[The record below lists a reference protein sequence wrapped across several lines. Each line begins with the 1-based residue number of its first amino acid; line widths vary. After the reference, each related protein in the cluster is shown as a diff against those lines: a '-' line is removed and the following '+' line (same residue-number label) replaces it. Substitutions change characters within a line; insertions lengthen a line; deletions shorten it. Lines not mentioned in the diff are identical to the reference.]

1 MNLCSPTLLS
11 SSGYSCA
18 AKLVFNEKQ
27 IHIYHAATIPYQ
39 SLEDGNIHY
48 DTVRTH
54 EDFHVWNSAGEQ
66 AYSKLLLLFKLQ
78 IDETEH
84 SLAFVQDYTPITSND
99 LTDDDRA
106 TGFQRFSLGGMD
118 YTRFIFA
125 KHFIRG
131 AFMVNTDDLHGNHY
145 FLNDLVDPDMY
156 LRLRG

>member
-1 MNLCSPTLLS
+1 M
-11 SSGYSCA
+11 
-18 AKLVFNEKQ
+18 FNEKQ

-54 EDFHVWNSAGEQ
+54 EDFHGQKREESIVWNSAGEQ

-84 SLAFVQDYTPITSND
+84 SLAFVQDYTPIASND

-106 TGFQRFSLGGMD
+106 TGFQQFSLGGMD

-125 KHFIRG
+125 KHFICG